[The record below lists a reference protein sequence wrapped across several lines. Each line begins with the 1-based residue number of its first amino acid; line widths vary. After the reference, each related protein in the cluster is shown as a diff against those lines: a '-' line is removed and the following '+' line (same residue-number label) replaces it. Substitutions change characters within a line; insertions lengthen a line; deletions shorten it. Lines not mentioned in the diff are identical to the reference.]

1 MRKIYLR
8 IMSVTTI
15 IVTLFII
22 SISIKVDAPD
32 SIFQANVEA
41 LANDESSAGYVIC
54 YHESTVKVGKTY
66 YDCGTCEKVYDETGT
81 GKYTKCFK

>member
-8 IMSVTTI
+8 ILSVTTI
-15 IVTLFII
+15 I
-22 SISIKVDAPD
+22 
-32 SIFQANVEA
+32 QANVEA